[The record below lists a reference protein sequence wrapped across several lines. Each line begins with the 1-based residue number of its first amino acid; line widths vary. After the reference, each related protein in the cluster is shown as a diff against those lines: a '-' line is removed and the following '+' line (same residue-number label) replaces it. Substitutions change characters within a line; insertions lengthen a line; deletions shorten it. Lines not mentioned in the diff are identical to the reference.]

1 MNKDIWGKQK
11 AIYTHKEFI
20 ENPWNSLFYS
30 LVWILFQFQETLF
43 LSNNVDCNYLIL
55 INLLLSVLANYK
67 ND

>member
-11 AIYTHKEFI
+11 AICTHKEFI

-43 LSNNVDCNYLIL
+43 LSKNVDCNYFIL
-55 INLLLSVLANYK
+55 LNLLLSVLANYK